1 MITPLQLLLV
11 MVGVA
16 FGAIGSICLKVGAVD
31 INYRSGLGSAVMQM
45 AFNPYVL
52 IGLFL
57 YVIPTFL
64 WIYLL
69 KSLPLSLLQPILAL
83 TYVVTPLMA
92 MSFLSESISPMRWI
106 GIATIIVGVCLVAR
120 S

>member
-1 MITPLQLLLV
+1 MITPLQFFLV
-11 MVGVA
+11 LIGVA
-16 FGAIGSICLKVGAVD
+16 FGAVGSICLKLGAVG
-31 INYRSGLGSAVMQM
+31 INYRSGLGSAFLQM
-45 AFNPYVL
+45 ALSPYVV

-57 YVIPTFL
+57 YVVPTFL

-92 MSFLSESISPMRWI
+92 MSLLSESISPMRWF